1 VRSRATLTWF
11 RPNEPPEPSLTT
23 TFPTNRGICFAS
35 VGATSDSVF
44 RLTFILQHHIA
55 TTEDAYSPWWPV
67 TESSSRFVGKQ
78 EVIRAANW

>member
-1 VRSRATLTWF
+1 MRSRATLTWF

-23 TFPTNRGICFAS
+23 TFPTNREICFAS